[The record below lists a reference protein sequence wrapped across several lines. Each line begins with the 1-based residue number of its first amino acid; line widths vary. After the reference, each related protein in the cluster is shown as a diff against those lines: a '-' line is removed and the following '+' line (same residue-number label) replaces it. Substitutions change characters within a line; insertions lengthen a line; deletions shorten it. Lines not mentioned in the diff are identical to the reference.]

1 MLRSAEAA
9 RDTSGGHDA
18 ESVRLRAEERDSMAL
33 ACIRVRLAL
42 FLKNN
47 YRRGRRLIGD
57 DMTNENDNELEF
69 LDPESEACF
78 QALQERILEELS
90 ARIATGDDPTDPA
103 EREILSELIADAVL
117 DVFVVRRRTTP
128 RYRWKT
134 P

>member
-1 MLRSAEAA
+1 M
-9 RDTSGGHDA
+9 
-18 ESVRLRAEERDSMAL
+18 
-33 ACIRVRLAL
+33 
-42 FLKNN
+42 
-47 YRRGRRLIGD
+47 IGD